1 MKLPSLGAI
10 TKALAALGAGVTVM
24 IAAGL
29 ITGQTAVWVSTG
41 IGAVAAMLTV
51 YAAPKN
57 KEPAP

>member
-1 MKLPSLGAI
+1 
-10 TKALAALGAGVTVM
+10 VM

-41 IGAVAAMLTV
+41 IGALAAMCTV

-57 KEPAP
+57 KP